1 MPKPQSNAHKAVAYD
16 FSEIRMLNGFLREAG
31 STPKKSKRIV
41 KRIANRGDRR
51 QAKRELLGW
60 LK

>member
-16 FSEIRMLNGFLREAG
+16 FSEIAMQNRFVREHG
-31 STPKKSKRIV
+31 GTPRKSKRIV
-41 KRIANRGDRR
+41 KRVANRGDRR
-51 QAKRELLGW
+51 QAKQELLGW